1 MIGKCSNVC
10 NNKTSDEYCK
20 TTECINPHY
29 RQYLIIGVEDGWIKV
44 DKKTWDEYQMMKNPD
59 YGG

>member
-10 NNKTSDEYCK
+10 NNKTSDWYCK

>member
-59 YGG
+59 YR